1 MSSARVG
8 GWIVEVGEERRNIG
22 PFLEALWRKGEW
34 FVVGG
39 YSVEDL
45 CNFLC
50 PDARS
55 LYS

>member
-1 MSSARVG
+1 VG